1 MLNKGEIELPQFPLK
16 CELSLKENHAETL
29 ERLLTK
35 AMEVSQSRVTISK
48 YNSIVTLCFL
58 QSCNKLPS

>member
-35 AMEVSQSRVTISK
+35 AMEISQLRVK
-48 YNSIVTLCFL
+48 FL
-58 QSCNKLPS
+58 NITA